1 MWTALELVSWSP
13 ALAAEGGAA
22 GLRRA
27 LREAGA
33 RHAELGGVIALT
45 DDLRDDEAFPVIP
58 DDPIDE
64 AGWRED
70 WGTAPLKRRWDG
82 LPFLAE
88 YVQRA
93 GRAEGVPVALR
104 HGPLPP
110 SVWLPLRDVFP
121 PETAMPVLPVGIST
135 ALGAAGHR
143 RFGRALRAAA
153 EASPKPIAIFVPVR
167 SEVDVAAPLARA
179 VRRGDPEAWQAV
191 LATAAAHPATLA
203 LAQVIQGV
211 VTAGGDP
218 LDVSADT
225 RGGAMLR
232 IEPRRREAA

>member
-1 MWTALELVSWSP
+1 MWTALELVSWRP
-13 ALAAEGGAA
+13 ALAAKGGAV

-27 LREAGA
+27 LRKAGA

-64 AGWRED
+64 SGWRED
-70 WGTAPLKRRWDG
+70 WEIAPLRRRWDG
-82 LPFLAE
+82 LLFLAE

-110 SVWLPLRDVFP
+110 SVRLPLREVFP

-153 EASPKPIAIFVPVR
+153 EASLKPIAIFVPVR
-167 SEVDVAAPLARA
+167 SEVNVAAPLARA
-179 VRRGDPEAWQAV
+179 VRRGDPETWQAV
-191 LATAAAHPATLA
+191 FATAPTYPATQA

-218 LDVSADT
+218 LDIAVDA
-225 RGGAMLR
+225 RGEALLW